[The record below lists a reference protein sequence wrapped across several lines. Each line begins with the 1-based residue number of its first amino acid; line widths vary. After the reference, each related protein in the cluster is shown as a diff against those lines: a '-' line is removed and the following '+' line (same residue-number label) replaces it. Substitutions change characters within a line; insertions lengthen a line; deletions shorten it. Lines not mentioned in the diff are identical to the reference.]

1 MRRTRDICGPLRA
14 RASVGKRRQA
24 NKLPDQVRRQ
34 HQEPRNG
41 VAVSNFSAQGSEKIA
56 VAMPAIVSKDLLA
69 HQVNAKRH
77 QYETN
82 EQQSEKESRFSS
94 SDMLKRIAVVGHV
107 SESGSSTRSIVAYRL
122 AKIKFEQY
130 YSASSARWRRR
141 NINTPMCRHIAE
153 KST

>member
-1 MRRTRDICGPLRA
+1 M
-14 RASVGKRRQA
+14 S
-24 NKLPDQVRRQ
+24 
-34 HQEPRNG
+34 
-41 VAVSNFSAQGSEKIA
+41 
-56 VAMPAIVSKDLLA
+56 AIVSKNLLA

-94 SDMLKRIAVVGHV
+94 SDMLIRITVVGHV
-107 SESGSSTRSIVAYRL
+107 SESGASTRSIVAYGS

-130 YSASSARWRRR
+130 YSESSFERLRRR
-141 NINTPMCRHIAE
+141 NINMPMCRHIAE